1 MAEYM
6 QIKMNKTQTSDFCK
20 KIRGHQ
26 NINKFV
32 LLKLHH
38 CATQK
43 EKALLHCHFYS
54 AEIVNHITSLVLILI
69 IQIACGFC
77 LLEMKADRL
86 HVYDQDTVI

>member
-1 MAEYM
+1 MTPLHDAE
-6 QIKMNKTQTSDFCK
+6 Q
-20 KIRGHQ
+20 R
-26 NINKFV
+26 
-32 LLKLHH
+32 
-38 CATQK
+38 

-86 HVYDQDTVI
+86 HV